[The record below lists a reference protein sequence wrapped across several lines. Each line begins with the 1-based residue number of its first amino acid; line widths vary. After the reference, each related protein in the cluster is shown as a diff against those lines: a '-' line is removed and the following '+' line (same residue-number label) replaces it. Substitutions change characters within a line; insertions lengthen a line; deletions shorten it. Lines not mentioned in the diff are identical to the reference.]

1 MLFRHI
7 AFLHSFFS
15 YIFSTTSAYK
25 EHPMIKYTA
34 DHEWLSID
42 GDTATVGITHHA
54 QDALGDV
61 VFVDLPEVG
70 KTFAQK
76 DVAGVV
82 ESVKAAADVYMPVTG
97 EITEV
102 NEALRADPALANSDP
117 LGAGWFFKVKL
128 SNVAEVADLL
138 DETAYNAL
146 AQ

>member
-1 MLFRHI
+1 MN
-7 AFLHSFFS
+7 
-15 YIFSTTSAYK
+15 
-25 EHPMIKYTA
+25 IKYTE

-42 GDTATVGITHHA
+42 GDIATVGITHHA

-70 KTFAQK
+70 KSFSAK
-76 DVAGVV
+76 DIAGVV
-82 ESVKAAADVYMPVTG
+82 ESVKAAADVYMPLTG

-128 SNVAEVADLL
+128 SDPSELVGLM
-138 DETAYNAL
+138 DETSYSAFSANA
-146 AQ
+146 